1 MAEDDTLER
10 WRRAA
15 LETEGPTLEA
25 LGRAA
30 LSRGPAPETLTA
42 TLREAAT
49 AAGALGSLA
58 APDRAKAVALAR
70 AGLVAEKNELA
81 RWDALHLVAELGLA
95 ELAPDVRSILKS
107 PATSSPP
114 VRGRAAEAYA
124 VVAAE
129 KDAKI
134 ALEPARVG
142 DPDWSVRRL
151 AGEALRAV
159 ESKRVTRGDLFG
171 RFRALLR
178 CGRIR
183 IDGGSA
189 TLPLASVVDAGVA
202 LPAAYRLFLVTACA
216 GGKVVLAADD
226 PRGQLQDTTSLT
238 LSPPATLRSELE
250 SRAPSAE
257 ECKRVTEH
265 VWTRYVD
272 GGRGKAGFD
281 EAWALRLLAER
292 YDGGLVDA
300 DLWNYGVLLF
310 EHAFQDEAKRSERLL
325 RCRAVLSTYR
335 DLAPEPWDVVDDRL
349 AEVTDTIE
357 KERLA
362 LPVNAMFVQLGAW
375 DGHALAID
383 LNRPGVFL
391 RDPAAKASAAPR
403 VLAPTLAIFLNDLLG
418 HGPKTSRAGGGESEP
433 KGALV
438 LLDEAEQ
445 HLAGAR
451 HKQAGRL
458 FSDALDQ
465 DTSEAS
471 LARAAALLTR
481 TELTPLLA
489 GQLLV
494 TVAMAGDDRSSDVV
508 RSLLQALAPE
518 RARDVIEALGPYDD
532 PGTEYARIVD
542 AAVALRAKSHV
553 EARDAAKKL
562 RQGRA
567 PRTGRTA
574 RNPFIK

>member
-30 LSRGPAPETLTA
+30 LARGPAPETLTA

-49 AAGALGSLA
+49 AAAVLGAC
-58 APDRAKAVALAR
+58 DRQEAVALAR
-70 AGLVAEKNELA
+70 AGLAVEKNELA

-107 PATSSPP
+107 PGTSSPP
-114 VRGRAAEAYA
+114 VRGRAAEAFA
-124 VVAAE
+124 VVAPE
-129 KDAKI
+129 KDARI
-134 ALEPARVG
+134 ALEPVRVG

-159 ESKRVTRGDLFG
+159 EGKRVTRGDLFG

-202 LPAAYRLFLVTACA
+202 LPAAYRLFLVTACG

-226 PRGQLQDTTSLT
+226 PRGQLQDTASLT

-250 SRAPSAE
+250 SKAPSAE

-272 GGRGKAGFD
+272 GGRGKPGFD
-281 EAWALRLLAER
+281 EGWALRLLAER

-310 EHAFQDEAKRSERLL
+310 EHAFQDEGKRSERLL

-349 AEVTDTIE
+349 AEVTDIIE
-357 KERLA
+357 REKLVA
-362 LPVNAMFVQLGAW
+362 PASATFVRLGAW

-391 RDPAAKASAAPR
+391 RDPAAKASVAPR
-403 VLAPTLAIFLNDLLG
+403 LLAPTLAIFLNDLLG
-418 HGPKTSRAGGGESEP
+418 HGPKSGRVGGDEP
-433 KGALV
+433 KGALA

-445 HLAGAR
+445 HLVAAR

-508 RSLLQALAPE
+508 RSVLQALAPE

-542 AAVALRAKSHV
+542 AAVALRAKSHI

-567 PRTGRTA
+567 PRTGRTV